1 MTTVP
6 QQRQYDTAPASGEQH
21 DGWLPPA
28 GSRALHTFAERVLGA
43 ERQPLAPSVQAL
55 ATYID
60 QDHAVRRLALRA
72 CAAQPRIG
80 QVETLL
86 HALNTLLTQAPCF
99 IDGQLVGLPFSA
111 FMAAIGH
118 GEGGADFF
126 KQANVELL
134 MSGILNDWRSFLDSP
149 ASDAGF
155 RVEGEQWLSPAVKQ
169 RYRFALSTKDRAMPP
184 YWNSWSAFATRSVDH
199 PVQADPFQRTGL
211 PCALATI
218 LASPLP
224 QQQAL
229 IDEYRL
235 RALFEG
241 ATLFE
246 TRLGPYDVQRWRA
259 PVDGEVLFDPFIVPG
274 PFCTDARGLVV
285 IVSADHGH
293 VCCIPLGMR
302 EMAGLAVDPGLR
314 RGARVRRGQSMGM
327 FRYGGAGFA
336 ILWQRLPGHSPLCE
350 HAGRRPMRIG

>member
-6 QQRQYDTAPASGEQH
+6 QQRHHDTVPASGAPH
-21 DGWLPPA
+21 GGWLPPA
-28 GSRALHTFAERVLGA
+28 GSRALQRFAGRVLGA

-55 ATYID
+55 ATYIE
-60 QDHAVRRLALRA
+60 QDHAVRRLAVRA

-80 QVETLL
+80 QVDSLL

-111 FMAAIGH
+111 FMAAVGH
-118 GEGGADFF
+118 SDGAADFF
-126 KQANVELL
+126 RQANVALL
-134 MSGILNDWRSFLDSP
+134 MSGILNDWRRFLDSP

-169 RYRFALSTKDRAMPP
+169 RYRFASSTKDRAMPP
-184 YWNSWSAFATRSVDH
+184 YWNSWSAFASRSVDH
-199 PVQADPFQRTGL
+199 PVQACPIQRIDR

-241 ATLFE
+241 ATVCE
-246 TRLGPYDVQRWRA
+246 TRLGPYEVQRWRA

-285 IVSADHGH
+285 LASADHGH
-293 VCCIPLGMR
+293 VCCIPQGAR
-302 EMAGLAVDPGLR
+302 ELAGLVFDPGLR
-314 RGARVRRGQSMGM
+314 RGAMVRKGQPMGM
-327 FRYGGAGFA
+327 FRYGGAGLA
-336 ILWQRLPGHSPLCE
+336 ILCQR
-350 HAGRRPMRIG
+350 